1 LTIPKGSVSSSGGVV
16 QTWVMASQN
25 EGSAWRF
32 QVLGAVAIAGFFVVI
47 GAIGALGDHDW
58 TAWFWGAGALIVVIP
73 FCVRS
78 YQMRL
83 VEFDAHGTTIRRFF
97 RSTRFDWSQI
107 QSVGLKS
114 QARSNG
120 SEYYV
125 PTIWL
130 LSNSKPCPIWGLAG
144 FHTSC
149 SDRVATLEAAR
160 ERYTPAPD

>member
-1 LTIPKGSVSSSGGVV
+1 
-16 QTWVMASQN
+16 MASQI
-25 EGSAWRF
+25 EGGLWRF
-32 QVLGAVAIAGFFVVI
+32 QVVGAMGIAGFFVVL
-47 GAIGALGDHDW
+47 GGVGALGDHDW

-83 VEFDAHGTTIRRFF
+83 VEFDAQGTTIRRFF

-114 QARSNG
+114 QTRSNG

-144 FHTSC
+144 SVHTNS
-149 SDRVATLEAAR
+149 SDHVATLEAAR
-160 ERYTPAPD
+160 EKYAPATG